1 MLICERCK
9 KPIKELKEDFEGQP
23 IDKATPWEQYLCEK
37 CYEQI
42 WNNLMDDCCPICRT
56 EPCKRGRDCWINPWP
71 HIMYLCYVAPRVET
85 IHPKQEK
92 LATPIPPNTK
102 DVGYPWRNFMK

>member
-9 KPIKELKEDFEGQP
+9 KPIKSEA
-23 IDKATPWEQYLCEK
+23 IDRGIPWEQYLCKE

-42 WNNLMDDCCPICRT
+42 WDDLMEEHCPECRT
-56 EPCKRGRDCWINPWP
+56 HPCEHGGECWINPWP
-71 HIMYLCYVAPRVET
+71 HIMYLCYIAPRVET
-85 IHPKQEK
+85 IHPKQKK

-102 DVGYPWRNFMK
+102 VLGILGGIL